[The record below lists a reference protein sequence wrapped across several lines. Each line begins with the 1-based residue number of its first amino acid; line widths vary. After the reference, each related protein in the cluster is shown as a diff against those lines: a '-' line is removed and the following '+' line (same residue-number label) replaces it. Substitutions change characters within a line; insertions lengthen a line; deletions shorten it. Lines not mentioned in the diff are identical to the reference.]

1 MASES
6 DRAKTNAAVG
16 LMLCVV
22 GGVVVRRSLVIGA
35 ALTVGG
41 LICVYF
47 AITGRRQ

>member
-16 LMLCVV
+16 LALCII
-22 GGVVVRRSLVIGA
+22 GGLLVRRSLVVGA

-41 LICVYF
+41 LICVYL
-47 AITGRRQ
+47 AITGRRR